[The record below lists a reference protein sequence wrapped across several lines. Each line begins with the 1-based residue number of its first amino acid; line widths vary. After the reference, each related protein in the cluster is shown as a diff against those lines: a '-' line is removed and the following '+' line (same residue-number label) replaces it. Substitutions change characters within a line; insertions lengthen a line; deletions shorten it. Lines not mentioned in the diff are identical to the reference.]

1 MTLILF
7 ILELIFM
14 SEKIIAVDIDEV
26 LAETI
31 KSMLEKHNYTR
42 KWKKVKRDDLIN
54 YNLWEIPGLGLS
66 KNSAL
71 WMFVKFQMWSGL
83 SKKIKPVDWALN
95 KLLELKKK
103 WYLLYAVTARLSWMK
118 LSTKLWLRK
127 NFPKCFDKVVF
138 ANFFTSRARKKSDI
152 CKNLWASIIID
163 DNLDTC
169 IDCANNWIKS
179 FLLDKPWNQC
189 DALSDWITRVFSWN
203 EIEL

>member
-1 MTLILF
+1 
-7 ILELIFM
+7 
-14 SEKIIAVDIDEV
+14 
-26 LAETI
+26 
-31 KSMLEKHNYTR
+31 MLEKHNYTR
-42 KWKKVKRDDLIN
+42 KWKKVKWDDLIN
-54 YNLWEIPGLGLS
+54 YNLWEIPDLGLS

-83 SKKIKPVDWALN
+83 SKKIRPVDWALD

-103 WYLLYAVTARLSWMK
+103 WYLLYAVTARLSRMK
-118 LSTKLWLRK
+118 LSTKLWLKK
-127 NFPKCFDKVVF
+127 NFPNCFEWVVF

-152 CKNLWASIIID
+152 CKDLWANLIID

-169 IDCANNWIKS
+169 KDCTDNWIKS

-189 DALSDWITRVFSWN
+189 DVLPNWMTRVFSWD